1 MALEKT
7 AALVRSLLMLV
18 ALTLLVVL
26 CMDWRVASVS
36 TPAVDVS
43 AGSSGIAGWGLLA
56 AVLLVVFIARELWL
70 LGRKDEPGL
79 QQVAISA
86 ALALGAAGFTWV
98 GFVTGDASVDVAG
111 VVAVQVEDV
120 EPAAYAGLTLAI
132 VLAVLAVVRY
142 VAEARAHP
150 TPPRTT
156 AHPSV

>member
-7 AALVRSLLMLV
+7 AALLRQLLLLV
-18 ALTLLVVL
+18 ALALLVVL
-26 CMDWRVASVS
+26 FLDWRVASVS
-36 TPAVDVS
+36 TPTVELS
-43 AGSSGIAGWGLLA
+43 SGSSGIAGWGLLA

-70 LGRKDEPGL
+70 LGRKDQPGL
-79 QQVAISA
+79 QQIAVSA

-111 VVAVQVEDV
+111 VVAVHVEDV
-120 EPAAYAGLTLAI
+120 QPAAYAGLALAV
-132 VLAVLAVVRY
+132 VLAVLAIVRY

-150 TPPRTT
+150 APPRTT